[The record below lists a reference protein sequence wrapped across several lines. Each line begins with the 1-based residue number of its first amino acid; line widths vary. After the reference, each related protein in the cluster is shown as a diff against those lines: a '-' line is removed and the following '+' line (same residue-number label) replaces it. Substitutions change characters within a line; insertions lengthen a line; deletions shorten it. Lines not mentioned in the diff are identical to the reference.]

1 MNYGFASG
9 NDPSSD
15 HRNNTELKTKGKR
28 QLDNGHLAN
37 DKDRPTNVASKLS
50 YLGVESLSD
59 AVEPL
64 DLCQGLPECAIVLAP
79 KIGVKLIGPKR
90 NWAARFQDL
99 GDPFKT

>member
-1 MNYGFASG
+1 M
-9 NDPSSD
+9 
-15 HRNNTELKTKGKR
+15 
-28 QLDNGHLAN
+28 DNGHLAN

-50 YLGVESLSD
+50 YLGVESLPD